1 MMNLRRNTIEDNQN
15 AILELEAAMKETKNV
30 RMYKRYSV
38 VLKHFQGFQNKVIA
52 KMEGLEEHA
61 VGSYIKKYKSN
72 GLEGLAMK
80 KAPGAPRK
88 LNTKQEQKLIHV
100 ITNNTPDEVG
110 FESIK
115 NWTIK
120 LICQWVMANFNITIK
135 HSSMAVILHRL
146 NLSYTR
152 PTYVLK
158 KADKEKQEVF
168 KKDFENLKKTP

>member
-30 RMYKRYSV
+30 RMYRRYSV
-38 VLKHFQGFQNKVIA
+38 VLKHFQGFQNRVIA
-52 KMEGLEEHA
+52 EMEGLEEHA

-80 KAPGAPRK
+80 KVPGAPRK

-110 FESIK
+110 
-115 NWTIK
+115 
-120 LICQWVMANFNITIK
+120 
-135 HSSMAVILHRL
+135 L
-146 NLSYTR
+146 N
-152 PTYVLK
+152 
-158 KADKEKQEVF
+158 Q
-168 KKDFENLKKTP
+168 

>member
-15 AILELEAAMKETKNV
+15 AMLELEAAMKETKNV

-38 VLKHFQGFQNKVIA
+38 VSKYFQGFQNKVIA
-52 KMEGLEEHA
+52 EMEGLEEHA

-80 KAPGAPRK
+80 KVPGAPRK

-135 HSSMAVILHRL
+135 HSSMAVI
-146 NLSYTR
+146 T
-152 PTYVLK
+152 
-158 KADKEKQEVF
+158 
-168 KKDFENLKKTP
+168 